1 MMLSELKREI
11 EAVEERLTK
20 VRDYLD
26 PDRLSAELK
35 HHENETLAPGFWED
49 QKRAQTV
56 TQKMSRLKASIEQYE
71 TWHRLQSDLS
81 VLLQIGLE
89 EKDES
94 VTSEIESGINALNKE
109 LEKFELTRLLSGE
122 YDDSSAI
129 VTINAGAGGTDA
141 QDWAEMMLRM
151 YLRWCQRKGF
161 KTDILDQSV
170 GEEAGLKS
178 VTFKVD
184 GPFAFGYLSCEKGV
198 HRLVR
203 KSPFKQGNDSR
214 QTSFAAL
221 EVSPLMSDID
231 SIVEIKDDDIE
242 IDTMR
247 SGGAGGQNVNK
258 VESAVRIVH
267 KPTGIAVKC
276 QQERSQ
282 LQNKA
287 LAMEL
292 LRSKLLAIKQ
302 AEREDELARL
312 RGDNVSATFGNAIR
326 SYVLDDR
333 LVKDVRTKVETS
345 NVEGVLDGAL
355 DDFIEAYLRHKA
367 LAESRAASSN

>member
-1 MMLSELKREI
+1 MKLSPPNFWN
-11 EAVEERLTK
+11 
-20 VRDYLD
+20 D
-26 PDRLSAELK
+26 SA
-35 HHENETLAPGFWED
+35 
-49 QKRAQTV
+49 RAQTA
-56 TQKMSRLKASIEQYE
+56 TQKISRLKGQIEQQE
-71 TWHRLQSDLS
+71 AWHRQISDLR
-81 VLLQIGLE
+81 VLLEVGLE
-89 EKDES
+89 ENDES
-94 VTSEIESGINALNKE
+94 VTGEVVSGLKKISEQLGS
-109 LEKFELTRLLSGE
+109 FELTKLLSGE
-122 YDDSSAI
+122 YDDASAI

-141 QDWAEMMLRM
+141 QDWTEMLLRM
-151 YLRWCQRKGF
+151 YLRWCQNRNF
-161 KTDILDQSV
+161 KTEILDQSP

-178 VTFKVD
+178 VTFRAD
-184 GPFAFGYLSCEKGV
+184 GPFAYGYLSCEKGV

-221 EVSPLMSDID
+221 DVSPMMDDID
-231 SIVEIKDDDIE
+231 RIIEIKDDDIE

-267 KPTGIAVKC
+267 IPTGIAVKC

-302 AEREDELARL
+302 AEREEELARL
-312 RGDNVSATFGNAIR
+312 KGATLQATFGNAIR

-333 LVKDVRTKVETS
+333 MVKDNRTKFETPHVETIL
-345 NVEGVLDGAL
+345 NGDLDEL
-355 DDFIEAYLRHKA
+355 IESYLRF
-367 LAESRAASSN
+367 RAGDGK

>member
-1 MMLSELKREI
+1 MLLE
-11 EAVEERLTK
+11 V
-20 VRDYLD
+20 
-26 PDRLSAELK
+26 
-35 HHENETLAPGFWED
+35 
-49 QKRAQTV
+49 
-56 TQKMSRLKASIEQYE
+56 
-71 TWHRLQSDLS
+71 
-81 VLLQIGLE
+81 GLE
-89 EKDES
+89 ENDES
-94 VTSEIESGINALNKE
+94 ITPEIENGLKRMSEALGS
-109 LEKFELTRLLSGE
+109 FELTKLLSGE
-122 YDDSSAI
+122 YDDASAI
-129 VTINAGAGGTDA
+129 VTINSGAGGTDA
-141 QDWAEMMLRM
+141 QDWTEMLVRM
-151 YLRWCQRKGF
+151 YLRWCQNRGF
-161 KTDILDQSV
+161 KTEILDQSA

-178 VTFKVD
+178 VTFRAD
-184 GPFAFGYLSCEKGV
+184 GPFAYGYLSCEKGV

-221 EVSPLMSDID
+221 DVSPMMDDID
-231 SIVEIKDDDIE
+231 HIIEIKDDDVE

-302 AEREDELARL
+302 AEREEELARL
-312 RGDNVSATFGNAIR
+312 KGITLQATFGNAIR

-333 LVKDVRTKVETS
+333 MVKDNRTKFETPHVEAIL
-345 NVEGVLDGAL
+345 NGDLDEL
-355 DDFIEAYLRHKA
+355 IESYLRF
-367 LAESRAASSN
+367 RAGEGK

>member
-1 MMLSELKREI
+1 M
-11 EAVEERLTK
+11 A
-20 VRDYLD
+20 D
-26 PDRLSAELK
+26 
-35 HHENETLAPGFWED
+35 GFWND
-49 QKRAQTV
+49 QKEAQTV
-56 TQKMSRLKASIEQYE
+56 TRNMSRMKGLIEKVEDWQ
-71 TWHRLQSDLS
+71 RRISDLL
-81 VLLQIGLE
+81 VLLEVAME
-89 EKDES
+89 ENDES
-94 VTSEIESGINALNKE
+94 IASEVATEATSISKE
-109 LEKFELTRLLSGE
+109 FDSFELQRLLSGE

-151 YLRWCQRKGF
+151 YLRWAERRGYA
-161 KTDILDQSV
+161 TEILDQSK

-178 VTFKVD
+178 VTFKVE
-184 GPFAFGYLSCEKGV
+184 GPFAFGYLLSEKGV

-203 KSPFKQGNDSR
+203 KSPFKAGSDSR

-221 EVSPLMSDID
+221 ELSPMMSDIE
-231 SIVEIKDDDIE
+231 SRVEINDDDIE

-267 KPTGIAVKC
+267 KPSGIVVKC

-292 LRSKLLAIKQ
+292 LRSKLLAIRQ
-302 AEREDELARL
+302 AEREEELARVK
-312 RGDNVSATFGNAIR
+312 GENVSATFGNAIR

-333 LVKDVRTKVETS
+333 MVKDVRTRVETPHVE
-345 NVEGVLDGAL
+345 NVLNGNLDE
-355 DDFIEAYLRHKA
+355 FIEAYLRK
-367 LAESRAASSN
+367 RAKDLNGVE

>member
-1 MMLSELKREI
+1 
-11 EAVEERLTK
+11 
-20 VRDYLD
+20 
-26 PDRLSAELK
+26 
-35 HHENETLAPGFWED
+35 
-49 QKRAQTV
+49 
-56 TQKMSRLKASIEQYE
+56 MSRLKGQIEQQQN
-71 TWHRLQSDLS
+71 WQRQLSDLQ
-81 VLLQIGLE
+81 VLLQIGQE
-89 EKDES
+89 EDDES
-94 VTSEIESGINALNKE
+94 VAAEIQTLLTKLEGE
-109 LEKFELTRLLSGE
+109 LSSFELTRLLGGE

-151 YLRWCQRKGF
+151 YLRWCEKKGF
-161 KTDILDQSV
+161 KTELLDQSA

-178 VTFKVD
+178 VTFRAD
-184 GPFAFGYLSCEKGV
+184 GPFAYGYFSCEKGV

-203 KSPFKQGNDSR
+203 KSPFKSGNDSR
-214 QTSFAAL
+214 QTSFAAV
-221 EVSPLMSDID
+221 EVSPLMNDID
-231 SIVEIKDDDIE
+231 SVIEIRDEDIE
-242 IDTMR
+242 VGTMR

-267 KPTGIAVKC
+267 KATGIAVKC

-302 AEREDELARL
+302 AEREEELARVK
-312 RGDNVSATFGNAIR
+312 GVNVSATFGNAIR

-333 LVKDVRTKVETS
+333 MVKDHRTKCETPQVE
-345 NVEGVLDGAL
+345 NVLNGDLDE
-355 DDFIEAYLRHKA
+355 FVESYLRYKA
-367 LAESRAASSN
+367 VERV